1 MENEGMQINNNI
13 QTLIKEKINGDID
26 ESTFKI
32 WKLELQKE
40 LPIFW
45 EFMNRF

>member
-26 ESTFKI
+26 EPTFKM

-45 EFMNRF
+45 EIMNRF